1 MSDSGF
7 AVKVI
12 YNAGKT
18 YAIRMGGR
26 KYNFKQFK
34 PTDVTDRSVAQKFD
48 RMPGFSVKQIAGELW
63 PEDEAPVSA
72 PVKKKLLPKKRKK
85 KSDK

>member
-1 MSDSGF
+1 MSGF
-7 AVKVI
+7 AAKVT
-12 YNAGKT
+12 YNAGQT

-26 KYNFKQFK
+26 KYNFRKFK
-34 PTDVTDRSVAQKFD
+34 AQDVTDRLVAQKFD
-48 RMPGFSVKQIAGELW
+48 RMPGFTVKPIVGEVW

-85 KSDK
+85 KSA